1 MNSGIDFSVCI
12 SVKESLR
19 LFVSV
24 YILCLYS
31 KQLWKNY
38 THVLKIVPS
47 FYILSPE
54 PSFKINIWYIIFCAT
69 YFCSSRK
76 LVITLVHHNRGSH
89 CTLLDESSPP
99 SQQQLLSYLGCSVFQ
114 VSSTGLLVFLRLTS
128 ATSSLSSSK
137 SCQAKVNWLAAS
149 FSHLFNF
156 IW

>member
-99 SQQQLLSYLGCSVFQ
+99 SQQQLLSRTVLKHPATRQSIAWLGPFGLACIA
-114 VSSTGLLVFLRLTS
+114 VSDLHVTSIKLLS
-128 ATSSLSSSK
+128 W
-137 SCQAKVNWLAAS
+137 Q
-149 FSHLFNF
+149 
-156 IW
+156 